1 MSDAVFQRLLQT
13 MPLFEDLIDALGD
26 EAMSS
31 RLPVPSNT
39 IWDQLWCVVGGR
51 ESYAGALVSGTW
63 PGFSCSLTADDRG
76 SQVKVAN
83 ALVSSRGLMEDKGRN
98 SPNSPF
104 VLDCLLHETQHQGQ
118 LIRYVYG
125 LGLTFPESW
134 RIRWGL

>member
-1 MSDAVFQRLLQT
+1 MFD
-13 MPLFEDLIDALGD
+13 DLVEELGGDALNG
-26 EAMSS
+26 

-51 ESYAGALVSGTW
+51 ESYAGAVASDEW
-63 PGFSCSLTADDRG
+63 PGFTCSLTADDRG
-76 SQVKVAN
+76 SKAK
-83 ALVSSRGLMEDKGRN
+83 VSSALQLSRSLMTEAGSA
-98 SPNSPF
+98 SPESRF

-134 RIRWGL
+134 RARWSL